1 MLWLFKRR
9 DPAMTLTVEIGEAKA
24 RLSELVAKVEAGE
37 EVVIARGD
45 GPVGRLMPMEV
56 DRGALVMDAIE
67 TIRALRARARPV
79 TVEEILSWKHEGHRS

>member
-1 MLWLFKRR
+1 
-9 DPAMTLTVEIGEAKA
+9 MTLTVEIGEAKA
-24 RLSELVAKVEAGE
+24 RLSELVANVEAGE

-45 GPVGRLMPMEV
+45 APVARLMPLDLE
-56 DRGALVMDAIE
+56 RRALVRDAIE